1 MTDPLGQSQVLPYLQ
16 ELSLAGYRFTLI
28 SCEKKERYRKNKA
41 IIENICEKFNIDW
54 HPISYTKYPPVISTL
69 WDIRQLKIK
78 AFSLNKKKAFKIVHC
93 RSYIASLVG
102 LEMKRK
108 LEVKFIFDMR
118 GFWADER
125 VDGQLWSLKN
135 PIQKRAYN
143 FFKKFEKE
151 AILEADATICLTQ
164 NGIAE
169 MKNWEYITSDIT
181 KKIHH
186 ITTCCNILNY
196 QETFNIRST
205 REFNKEAFKLVYI
218 GSIGP
223 WHSFDRLSKLV
234 KVAYF
239 DYPHCTFK
247 LIISSGRELFE
258 QFILDNQM
266 DRNRFVIKFV
276 PHKDIPTELIDT
288 DIGFFFIPI
297 QYSKKASSPTKMGEM
312 LSAGLPII
320 TGPMCGDVD
329 KLVEEN
335 NIGVILYEYNME
347 HIKAA
352 LKKIVEESA
361 LNKNK
366 LMKRCL
372 ATAEDYFSI
381 EKGINSYLR
390 IYKELIHG

>member
-16 ELSLAGYRFTLI
+16 ELSKAGYQFTLI
-28 SCEKKERYRKNKA
+28 SCEKKERYKKNKSIINA
-41 IIENICEKFNIDW
+41 ICNKFNIDW
-54 HPISYTKYPPVISTL
+54 HPISYTKSPPVLSTL
-69 WDIRQLKIK
+69 WDIRQLRNK
-78 AFSLNKKKAFKIVHC
+78 AFALNKKKAFKIVHC

-108 LEVKFIFDMR
+108 LGTKFIFDMR

-125 VDGQLWSLKN
+125 VDGHLWSLKN
-135 PIQKRAYN
+135 PIQKKAYN

-164 NGIAE
+164 NGIEE
-169 MKNWEYITSDIT
+169 METWGYVTADIT

-196 QETFNIRST
+196 QQAYTLRNN
-205 REFNKEAFKLVYI
+205 REFKKEAFKLVYI

-223 WHSFDRLSKLV
+223 WHSFDRLSSLV

-258 QFILDNQM
+258 QFIQDNQM
-266 DRNRFVIKFV
+266 DRGRFVIKFV
-276 PHKDIPTELIDT
+276 PHKEIPNELIDT

-329 KLVEEN
+329 KLIEEN
-335 NIGVILYEYNME
+335 NIGVILHEYNKKS
-347 HIKAA
+347 IKIA
-352 LKKIVEESA
+352 LEKVITEYV
-361 LNKNK
+361 LNKDE

-372 ATAEDYFSI
+372 ETAKGYFSI
-381 EKGINSYLR
+381 EKGIKGYLK